1 MAGGLIHMTFC
12 VMCHLGITV
21 WITLS
26 SFFFMTKCVQSP
38 SWNDCGIICVIPY
51 WGCASA
57 FQSSNTTVS
66 QYVVLL
72 AYYFDLSL
80 NKAQNLSLG
89 ISGLRLSTS
98 CFVWLV
104 PVLRHV
110 APCYSGLCLAWAI
123 MTGLV
128 WCGICNFNKCL
139 LLSHSLSWWA
149 RMKDTLKR
157 FSIDFLKKCIIAEI
171 YGMDIIFEQNL
182 Q

>member
-1 MAGGLIHMTFC
+1 
-12 VMCHLGITV
+12 
-21 WITLS
+21 
-26 SFFFMTKCVQSP
+26 MTKCVQSL
-38 SWNDCGIICVIPY
+38 SWNDCGIICSIPY
-51 WGCASA
+51 WGCAST
-57 FQSSNTTVS
+57 FWIWNMIVS
-66 QYVVLL
+66 QYIVLL
-72 AYYFDLSL
+72 VYYFGLSL

-104 PVLRHV
+104 PVLRPV

-128 WCGICNFNKCL
+128 WCGICNFDKCL
-139 LLSHSLSWWA
+139 LLSHSLTWWA

-157 FSIDFLKKCIIAEI
+157 FSPDFLKKCIITEI
-171 YGMDIIFEQNL
+171 YDMAIIFDQNL